1 MSLLCLQNQ
10 LTSLWQFMV
19 KIRTAIQQI
28 LGPTGVEQGKFN
40 WTEPVISGYCPIH
53 TK

>member
-19 KIRTAIQQI
+19 KITDAQQFNKFWGRT
-28 LGPTGVEQGKFN
+28 G
-40 WTEPVISGYCPIH
+40 
-53 TK
+53 